1 MMVNCIAIDDEP
13 LALSLV
19 STFIEQTP
27 FLRLKG
33 CYGNVATAFQALCET
48 DVQLI
53 FLDIQMPD
61 ISGMQLARILSAGNM
76 PVRPRIIFTTAYN
89 HYAIEG
95 YKVDAVDYLLK
106 PFNYDEFL
114 RAANRAR
121 LGMDI
126 SGGVRPAIPQA
137 NPPGQGYLFVKADH
151 QLVKVDFGDVRYVE
165 AFRDYIKVY
174 TVGNDKPVMSLATL
188 KSVEEKLPAGQFLR
202 VHKSFIVSLAK
213 IDTIT
218 KSSVHVGNVAIT
230 IGNQYREGLRRFID
244 RWTI

>member
-33 CYGNVATAFQALCET
+33 CYGNVAAAFHAINGME
-48 DVQLI
+48 VQLI

-61 ISGMQLARILSAGNM
+61 ISGMQLARILSVGDM
-76 PVRPRIIFTTAYN
+76 PIRPRIIFTTAYN

-106 PFNYDEFL
+106 PFNYEEFL
-114 RAANRAR
+114 RAANKAR
-121 LGMDI
+121 LGLETSNSARSVTTLKD
-126 SGGVRPAIPQA
+126 RPEQD
-137 NPPGQGYLFVKADH
+137 YLFVKVEH
-151 QLVKVDFGDVRYVE
+151 QLVKVAFEDVLYVE
-165 AFRDYIKVY
+165 AFRDYIKVFI
-174 TVGNDKPVMSLATL
+174 TGKDKPVMSLTTL
-188 KSVEEKLPAGQFLR
+188 KSVEEKLPSALFMR
-202 VHKSFIVSLAK
+202 VHKSFIVSLSK

-218 KSSVHVGNVAIT
+218 KSSIHIGNVVIA
-230 IGNQYREGLRRFID
+230 IGNQYREDLRQFID
-244 RWTI
+244 KWTV

>member
-1 MMVNCIAIDDEP
+1 MVNCIAIDDEP

-19 STFIEQTP
+19 CTFIEQTP

-33 CYGNVATAFQALCET
+33 CYGNVTAAFQALNDI

-61 ISGMQLARILSAGNM
+61 ISGMQMARILGAGHM

-89 HYAIEG
+89 HYAIES

-114 RAANRAR
+114 RAANKAR
-121 LGMDI
+121 LGLEI
-126 SGGVRPAIPQA
+126 SGSARSVTTLA
-137 NPPGQGYLFVKADH
+137 NPPEQGYLFVKVEH
-151 QLVKVDFGDVRYVE
+151 QLVKVAFGDVRYVE
-165 AFRDYIKVY
+165 ACRDYIKVF
-174 TVGNDKPVMSLATL
+174 TTANDKPVMSLATL
-188 KSVEEKLPAGQFLR
+188 KSVEEKLPAGVFLR

-213 IDTIT
+213 IDMIT
-218 KSSVHVGNVAIT
+218 KSSVHVGNVVIT
-230 IGNQYREGLRRFID
+230 IGNQYREGLRQFID
-244 RWTI
+244 KWTV